1 MFFLFRHNSRKHK
14 IGPLRKARNKPGI
27 SVLNRRLHFPPELL
41 LHIGNS
47 FSWNIPMP
55 RNTASL
61 FVRYSSLPFARF
73 EPVYIQKIKDLISYV
88 KEYTGQYIVF
98 QRGIRYR
105 IMREGRVVPVYE
117 EFTQNRI
124 AQLRMQK
131 NVSARDMS
139 LSLGQ
144 NNSYINQIENK
155 KALPSL
161 QGLFYICEYF
171 GVTPQQFFDDGN
183 AYPAQIV
190 DLVEDMKKL
199 DAASLE
205 HLAAIVKEMVGNK

>member
-1 MFFLFRHNSRKHK
+1 M
-14 IGPLRKARNKPGI
+14 
-27 SVLNRRLHFPPELL
+27 
-41 LHIGNS
+41 
-47 FSWNIPMP
+47 
-55 RNTASL
+55 
-61 FVRYSSLPFARF
+61 
-73 EPVYIQKIKDLISYV
+73 
-88 KEYTGQYIVF
+88 
-98 QRGIRYR
+98 
-105 IMREGRVVPVYE
+105 YE

-171 GVTPQQFFDDGN
+171 GITPQQFFDDGS
-183 AYPAQIV
+183 AYPVQLA

-205 HLAAIVKEMVGNK
+205 HIAAIVKAQCTLRFKGISIKGSFRRTGKGFSEYVPECHDLSG